1 VKRPI
6 LKGIG
11 GFFLPL
17 TACID
22 SLQLLVRA
30 VLEATY
36 GVLANSCSKD
46 EYKVQ

>member
-1 VKRPI
+1 VEVKRPI

-22 SLQLLVRA
+22 SLA
-30 VLEATY
+30 VERMAVIKAVTSVV
-36 GVLANSCSKD
+36 GRIHFG
-46 EYKVQ
+46 